1 MVASALLTET
11 TSRQQLGV
19 RMFLREYLYVDI
31 DKVRGI
37 LSQIA
42 EGVPESTTEIER
54 KEKAAEVRI
63 SVLGGLGRKR
73 IDEAST
79 EKNLGD
85 SLFIAQEA
93 ADADAAHEA
102 LAYYQ
107 YEKDDDE
114 RG

>member
-1 MVASALLTET
+1 
-11 TSRQQLGV
+11 
-19 RMFLREYLYVDI
+19 MFLREYLYVDI

-42 EGVPESTTEIER
+42 EGVPENRLQKSNEKR
-54 KEKAAEVRI
+54 KAAEVRI
-63 SVLGGLGRKR
+63 SVLGGLGQKEL
-73 IDEAST
+73 IESILT

-85 SLFIAQEA
+85 SLFIAQERGCETLTP
-93 ADADAAHEA
+93 AHEA
-102 LAYYQ
+102 LASTTQ